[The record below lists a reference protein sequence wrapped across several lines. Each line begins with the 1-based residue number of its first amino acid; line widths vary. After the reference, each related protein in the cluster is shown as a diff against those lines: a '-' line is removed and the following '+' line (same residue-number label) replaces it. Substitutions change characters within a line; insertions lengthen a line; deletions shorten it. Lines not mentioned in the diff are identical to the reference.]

1 MTAKEITRTEINAIL
16 RSAVI
21 LAMAKP
27 EYINGG
33 VRITDATVIDGNLR
47 LQVDNG
53 DILYLDF
60 EHLVPRETVAAKGGP
75 TVTDPDRPYCK
86 PDQSCCDFVCGN

>member
-1 MTAKEITRTEINAIL
+1 MRQYREFTRDDLNAFL

-33 VRITDATVIDGNLR
+33 VRVIDATMINNSLR
-47 LQVDNG
+47 LQIDNG
-53 DILYLDF
+53 DIVYLDF
-60 EHLVPRETVAAKGGP
+60 EHLVPRETAGRVAYSPAA
-75 TVTDPDRPYCK
+75 RAE
-86 PDQSCCDFVCGN
+86 

>member
-1 MTAKEITRTEINAIL
+1 MNAYREITRAEINAFL

-33 VRITDATVIDGNLR
+33 VRVRNVNLTDTGSVR
-47 LQVDNG
+47 LDIDNG

-60 EHLVPRETVAAKGGP
+60 EHLVPR
-75 TVTDPDRPYCK
+75 DK
-86 PDQSCCDFVCGN
+86 PEHRIADAFR